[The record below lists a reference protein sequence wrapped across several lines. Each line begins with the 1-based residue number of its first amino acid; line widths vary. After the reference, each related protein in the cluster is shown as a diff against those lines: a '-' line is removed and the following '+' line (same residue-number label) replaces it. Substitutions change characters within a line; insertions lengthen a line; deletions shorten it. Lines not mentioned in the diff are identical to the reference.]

1 MPSFT
6 SVWKVAKAALCFLRA
21 SDRLL
26 AADRQVSGTES
37 EPGSL
42 PDTCDSAG
50 GCEGEPPPD
59 LERSFPHQFTGP
71 AHYRAPPSHPYRC
84 RNKATTSPLSSF
96 VTLTSFT
103 RVKN

>member
-59 LERSFPHQFTGP
+59 LERSFPHQFSGP
-71 AHYRAPPSHPYRC
+71 AHYPAARGDRYSCPQNATPS
-84 RNKATTSPLSSF
+84 ALSS
-96 VTLTSFT
+96 LGSSSS
-103 RVKN
+103 